1 MLFKIE
7 IEGLSNLINYIL
19 HPLRDICW
27 SSKHYN
33 KELKIPNAN
42 THLFTLATARIT
54 GTCNERY

>member
-54 GTCNERY
+54 GTCTERY